1 MRESYGEGLA
11 SHTDP
16 ESCAAGRKAGGE
28 ALTGARAGRVLNR
41 EMEMPPSGGY
51 FGVPTLIMPSGRPH
65 PRRRQRETPRDPARS
80 QTPCMYGNI
89 PDGNREILGVS
100 APRGRADRIGK
111 SEDARR

>member
-1 MRESYGEGLA
+1 MRESHGGGVA

-16 ESCAAGRKAGGE
+16 ESCVVGRKAVGE

-51 FGVPTLIMPSGRPH
+51 FGVPTLLMPSGRPH
-65 PRRRQRETPRDPARS
+65 HRRRDRETPRDPARS

-89 PDGNREILGVS
+89 PDGNREVRGVS
-100 APRGRADRIGK
+100 ALRGRADRIGK
-111 SEDARR
+111 SENVRR

>member
-1 MRESYGEGLA
+1 M
-11 SHTDP
+11 
-16 ESCAAGRKAGGE
+16 
-28 ALTGARAGRVLNR
+28 TGARAGRVLNR

-51 FGVPTLIMPSGRPH
+51 FGVPTLLMPSGRPH

-100 APRGRADRIGK
+100 AQRGRADCIGK